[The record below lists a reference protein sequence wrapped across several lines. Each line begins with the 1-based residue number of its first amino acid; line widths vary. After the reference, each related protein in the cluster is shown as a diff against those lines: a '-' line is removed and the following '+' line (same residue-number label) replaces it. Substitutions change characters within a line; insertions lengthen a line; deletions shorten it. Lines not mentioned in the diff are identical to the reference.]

1 MAIGVL
7 GNGLL
12 DSEHHE
18 DALSVYESQL
28 SMQRRLGANEK
39 SILGTQ
45 SNLAVTYQVLGRNEE
60 ALRIQR
66 DLYSGHVKLDGVEH
80 ENTLIAANN
89 YADSLNSL
97 KRFEEAKSLSRKT
110 LPMARRVLGETHIL
124 TLRLRWNYAAA
135 LINAS
140 GATIDDLREAVTT
153 LEDTECIARR
163 VLGGAHPLTMGLEIK
178 LQHSQAALRAR
189 EAPSASA

>member
-1 MAIGVL
+1 M
-7 GNGLL
+7 
-12 DSEHHE
+12 
-18 DALSVYESQL
+18 YESQL

-60 ALRIQR
+60 ALRLQR

-97 KRFEEAKSLSRKT
+97 KRFEEAKSMLRKT
-110 LPMARRVLGETHIL
+110 MPVTRRVLGESNEQ
-124 TLRLRWNYAAA
+124 TLGMRLNYAMS
-135 LINAS
+135 LYEHD
-140 GATIDDLREAVTT
+140 GATLDDLREAVTT

-189 EAPSASA
+189 ETPSASA